1 MDSVRDFLVK
11 HSLAPETI
19 DPVSRSTQMLAN
31 MESGLQGHAV
41 DMPMIPTYLK
51 GAGHVPMGRKAIV
64 IDAGGTNY
72 RCALAYFSEEGCK
85 VEYLRKSKMP
95 GTEAAVTWEAFI
107 AFVADTIMPFT
118 DEADVIGFCFS
129 YNADITPDMDG
140 IVERIDKEVVITGCE
155 GKRIGASLLEEL
167 ERRGVTGK
175 KVVILNDTVAAL
187 LGGSALLD
195 KSRYIDFIGM
205 ICGTG
210 ANTCAGVAVD
220 KIKNLQSDAEGSMLI
235 NLESG
240 NYSAMPCGDIDE
252 AVDAAS
258 HVPGEK
264 KMEKMCSGAY
274 IGEVCHTA
282 MKTAVAE
289 GFLPAEVLARM
300 DKIEAFN
307 GAVVDNW
314 ACGTDPYHVFD
325 ADEQLAFARDVC
337 LAIFERSARC
347 MATNI
352 LSILRLNHTGCEKEK
367 PACVCAEGSLV
378 ARSRYFLLFL
388 QKSLN
393 ELQNAEDARFVEVVL
408 GNDTTLPG
416 SAVAALSNT

>member
-1 MDSVRDFLVK
+1 MVTTKDFLIK
-11 HSLAPETI
+11 HGLNPEVI
-19 DPVSRSTQMLAN
+19 DPLAESEKMLAH
-31 MESGLQGHAV
+31 MQAGLSGNII

-51 GAGHVPMGRKAIV
+51 GTGAVPFRKNAIV

-72 RCALAYFSEEGCK
+72 RCALACFDEDGCHIDHI
-85 VEYLRKSKMP
+85 RKNKMP

-107 AFVADTIMPFT
+107 RFVADSIMPFT
-118 DEADVIGFCFS
+118 AEADLIGFCFS
-129 YNADITPDMDG
+129 YNAEILPDMDG
-140 IVERIDKEVVITGCE
+140 VVERIDKEVVITGCE
-155 GKRIGASLLEEL
+155 GKKIGESLLAEL
-167 ERRGVTGK
+167 ESRGITGK
-175 KVVILNDTVAAL
+175 KVIILNDTVAAL
-187 LGGSALLD
+187 LGGSATLN
-195 KSRYIDFIGM
+195 KEKYSDFIGM

-210 ANTCAGVAVD
+210 ANTCASVALS
-220 KIKNLQSDAEGSMLI
+220 KIEKLHINADGTMLI

-240 NYSAMPCGDIDE
+240 NYSGMPAGDVDA

-264 KMEKMCSGAY
+264 LMEKMCSGAY
-274 IGEVCHTA
+274 IGEVCRMA
-282 MKTAVAE
+282 MKAAAE
-289 GFLPAEVLARM
+289 EGILPETVLSAIS
-300 DKIEAFN
+300 KIEHLN

-314 ACGTDPYHVFD
+314 ACGDDPYHVFETT
-325 ADEQLAFARDVC
+325 EQLSFAREVC

-352 LSILRLNHTGCEKEK
+352 ISILRLNDAGKDPEH

-378 ARSRYFLLFL
+378 ARSRYFLMFL

-393 ELQNAEDARFVEVVL
+393 DLDQGENPRYVEVIL

-416 SAVAALSNT
+416 SAVAALLNG

>member
-1 MDSVRDFLVK
+1 METVKEFLFR
-11 HSLAPETI
+11 HSLAPESV
-19 DPVSRSTQMLAN
+19 DPAQCSMQMLAH
-31 MESGLQGHAV
+31 MEAGLAGNDI

-51 GAGHVPMGRKAIV
+51 GAGHVPLNRKAIV

-72 RCALAYFSEEGCK
+72 RCALASFTQEGCH
-85 VEYLRKSKMP
+85 VEHLTKCKMP
-95 GTEAAVTWEAFI
+95 GTEAAVSWDAFI
-107 AFVADTIMPFT
+107 AFVADSILPFT
-118 DEADVIGFCFS
+118 AEADVIGFCFS
-129 YNADITPDMDG
+129 YTADITPDMDG
-140 IVERIDKEVVITGCE
+140 IVERIDKEVVITDCE
-155 GKRIGASLLEEL
+155 GQRIGASLIREL
-167 ERRGVTGK
+167 ERRGVSGM

-195 KSRYIDFIGM
+195 KTCYSDFIGM

-210 ANTCAGVAVD
+210 ANTCASVLAE
-220 KIKNLQSDAEGSMLI
+220 KIGKLPEGSRGGMLI

-240 NYSAMPCGDIDE
+240 CYSAMPSGD
-252 AVDAAS
+252 VDASVDAHS

-282 MKTAVAE
+282 MKAAAAE
-289 GFLPAEVLARM
+289 GMIPEEVLARM
-300 DKIEAFN
+300 DGIAPFN
-307 GAVVDNW
+307 GVVVDSW
-314 ACGTDPYHVFD
+314 ACGNDPWHVFD
-325 ADEQLAFARDVC
+325 TAEQLDFARDVC

-352 LSILRLNHTGCEKEK
+352 LAILRLNGTGKEK
-367 PACVCAEGSLV
+367 DLPACVCAEGSLV
-378 ARSRYFLLFL
+378 ARSRYFLPFL
-388 QKSLN
+388 QKSLS
-393 ELQNAEDARFVEVVL
+393 ELQHGEDPRYVEVVL